1 LDKNE
6 DRERAVAMAAALDAL
21 WAKFLPEIQ
30 RRVAVLEAAA
40 AGFEAN
46 TLTETQSEEANSTA
60 HKLAGT
66 LGTFGLTRGT
76 VLAREL
82 EMMYAED
89 TGPDAEMGKKLEE
102 LTAELK
108 GIVEGRRSSESAG

>member
-1 LDKNE
+1 
-6 DRERAVAMAAALDAL
+6 MAA
-21 WAKFLPEIQ
+21 
-30 RRVAVLEAAA
+30 LETAA
-40 AGFEAN
+40 AGFAADR
-46 TLTETQSEEANSTA
+46 LTTEQLEEANSAA

-82 EMMYAED
+82 EMMYSED
-89 TGPDAEMGKKLEE
+89 TGPDAEMGAKLAE

-108 GIVEGRRSSESAG
+108 GIVEGRG